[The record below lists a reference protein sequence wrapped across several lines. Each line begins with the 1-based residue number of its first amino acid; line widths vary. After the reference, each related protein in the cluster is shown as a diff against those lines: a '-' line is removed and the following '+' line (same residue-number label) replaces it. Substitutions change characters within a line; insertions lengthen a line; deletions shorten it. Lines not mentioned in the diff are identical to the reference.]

1 MRLLL
6 AFDKFKGSLSSQQV
20 GEAFAAGW
28 REVRPDDAVE
38 LLAIADGGDGT
49 TAALVAGL
57 GGEYRDVEVHDPLH
71 RLVVARYGV
80 VDGGASAVIECAAA
94 SGLARLTAAERDPLR
109 ASSYGTGELI
119 ADALVRGARRIYIGL
134 GGSATNDGGVGML
147 RALGYR
153 LYDAAGR
160 ELMGCGEELVRL
172 AKIDGS
178 QRMKELDAA
187 EFIIASDVDNP
198 LYGEHGA
205 ARVYAPQKGADEAAV
220 QLLDEGLRN
229 LAEVVERS
237 EGLDFATCAGAGA
250 AGGLGFAFMALLR
263 ATLRS
268 GIDMVLD
275 VLRFDSIV
283 ARCDLVLTG
292 EGRIDCQTLMGK
304 APCGVLRRAARCNV
318 PTIAVGGG
326 VEWCDEL
333 RSSDFRAIYAATPED
348 MPLSEALHPDNAK
361 ANVRRIA
368 SHIAKGWR

>member
-1 MRLLL
+1 ML

-229 LAEVVERS
+229 LAAVVERS

-268 GIDMVLD
+268 GIDIVLD
-275 VLRFDSIV
+275 VLRFDIIV

>member
-153 LYDAAGR
+153 LYDAAGH

-229 LAEVVERS
+229 LAAVVERS
-237 EGLDFATCAGAGA
+237 EGIDFATCAGAGA

-333 RSSDFRAIYAATPED
+333 RSSDFRAIYAATPEY

>member
-1 MRLLL
+1 ML

-49 TAALVAGL
+49 TEALVAGL
-57 GGEYRDVEVHDPLH
+57 GGEYHDVEVHDPLH

-160 ELMGCGEELVRL
+160 ELMGCGEELVCL

-205 ARVYAPQKGADEAAV
+205 AHVYAPQKGADEAAV
-220 QLLDEGLRN
+220 QLLDDGLRN
-229 LAEVVERS
+229 LAAVVERS

-304 APCGVLRRAARCNV
+304 APCGVLRRAARCDV